1 MNLPIAPALTLV
13 GLMLFPTEASAQK
26 KLAPSPGD
34 TPYMTYSD
42 PKEWLV
48 EGRYIIFPD
57 KRVNARSIGGTGFE
71 ALQMAIPF
79 VTSSAHAW
87 KDPADDEFPAV
98 WAAGAGTMTVRAA
111 TVPGSLAPYAI
122 LTAAAP
128 IAETDSIQFSIDNIL
143 ITCETEF
150 DQKAAW
156 DLPWPERFPSD
167 ATPWLTRDPVYDRD
181 SETDGDLVDKLLKQW
196 TGGNDPRQIPPVQLA
211 KFLTG
216 KVLEHVRTNVN
227 NAKPPLA
234 APPVVRLGLNR
245 PRLTY
250 QGRTVAVTRGM
261 VGGMMV
267 KNAADIVTDRVGS
280 DHDLT
285 NLLTAMLRRVGIPAR
300 TVIGVDKRETG
311 INNRYKSWVEFA
323 IIAPDVDRV
332 IWVPVDVMD
341 LKGSGRN
348 SRNWQQEWNGF
359 GTTDELRDTV
369 PVAFHFHPPANYRS
383 YVLPALFGIQHDT
396 ELPAIGLQAFSYD
409 VNSVPNRGGN

>member
-1 MNLPIAPALTLV
+1 MTLTIPPALALV
-13 GLMLFPTEASAQK
+13 GLMLFPTGAAAQK
-26 KLAPSPGD
+26 KLPPGPGD
-34 TPYMTYSD
+34 NPYMTYSD
-42 PKEWLV
+42 PKDWLV

-57 KRVNARSIGGTGFE
+57 KRVNAVSIGGEGFE
-71 ALQMAIPF
+71 AFQLAIPF
-79 VTSSAHAW
+79 VEASAHAW
-87 KDPADDEFPAV
+87 SDPDGKEFPAV
-98 WAAGAGTMTVRAA
+98 WAAGAGVMTVRAA

-122 LTAAAP
+122 LTAAEP
-128 IAETDSIQFSIDNIL
+128 ILATETIQFSIDNVL

-156 DLPWPERFPSD
+156 DLPWPAQFPSD

-181 SETDGDLVDKLLKQW
+181 SEEGGDLVAKLLNEW
-196 TGGNDPRQIPPVQLA
+196 TGDNDPRQLPPVQLA
-211 KFLTG
+211 KFLTA

-234 APPVVRLGLNR
+234 VPTGIRLGLNR
-245 PRLTY
+245 PNLTY
-250 QGRTVAVTRGM
+250 NGRTVVVTRGM
-261 VGGMMV
+261 AGGLLV
-267 KNAADIVTDRVGS
+267 KNAADIVIDPVGS
-280 DHDLT
+280 EHDLT

-323 IIAPDVDRV
+323 MIAPDVDRV
-332 IWVPVDVMD
+332 IWIPVDVMD

-348 SRNWQQEWNGF
+348 SRNWQQDWDGF
-359 GTTDELRDTV
+359 GTTDELRETV
-369 PVAFHFHPPANYRS
+369 PIAFHFHPPANYRS

-396 ELPAIGLQAFSYD
+396 ELPAIGLQAFTYD